1 MQDEEIDIYLLH
13 GSILRT
19 GWCLWLLLT
28 FHMNMTFLKD
38 LSSCCTPW
46 AKKETLSARMGQNQ
60 YLGCKGAARDFPAG
74 DVKQGQF
81 HAPRDHGTHYCSGFN
96 ACCQSMWKYTGIEAS
111 TFLHILFP
119 FQSFD
124 WKYCFWNEI
133 PEQPELLGFAC
144 RNSFHCYLKIPTCFL
159 PDLSV
164 SFFLWVMWRDSYWR
178 ACL

>member
-1 MQDEEIDIYLLH
+1 MQNEEIDIYLLH

-38 LSSCCTPW
+38 LSSCCPPW
-46 AKKETLSARMGQNQ
+46 AKKLSVQEWVKTSIWVVREQPEIFQLRM
-60 YLGCKGAARDFPAG
+60 Y
-74 DVKQGQF
+74 KQGQF
-81 HAPRDHGTHYCSGFN
+81 HAPGDCGTHFCSGFN
-96 ACCQSMWKYTGIEAS
+96 ACYQCKWKYTGKEAS
-111 TFLHILFP
+111 TFLHILFL

-159 PDLSV
+159 PEIRQYLFS
-164 SFFLWVMWRDSYWR
+164 
-178 ACL
+178 